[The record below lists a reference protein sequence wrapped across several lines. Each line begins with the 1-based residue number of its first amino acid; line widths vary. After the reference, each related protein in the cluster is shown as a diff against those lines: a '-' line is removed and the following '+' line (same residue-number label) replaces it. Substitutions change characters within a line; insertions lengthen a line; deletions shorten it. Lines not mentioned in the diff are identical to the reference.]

1 MRVYT
6 VALLAA
12 LAVTA
17 CRRSE
22 EKPQE
27 TTLTSAS
34 VDMVSTSVATDRIA
48 AARCARE
55 VMCSSLGGIDQ
66 PFVSH
71 DSCVRDYAGRLRADV
86 GEMRCPPLVERQGVE
101 VCLREIGNE
110 SCNNPVDARFC
121 AAPSSGSQLNPH
133 ETRSCRWL
141 KTMVILTA
149 IRSPA

>member
-86 GEMRCPPLVERQGVE
+86 AEMRCPPLVERQGVE

-110 SCNNPVDARFC
+110 SCNNPVDAIERLQACRTSTLC
-121 AAPSSGSQLNPH
+121 AGS
-133 ETRSCRWL
+133 
-141 KTMVILTA
+141 A
-149 IRSPA
+149 GSPGAAGYPPARERQP